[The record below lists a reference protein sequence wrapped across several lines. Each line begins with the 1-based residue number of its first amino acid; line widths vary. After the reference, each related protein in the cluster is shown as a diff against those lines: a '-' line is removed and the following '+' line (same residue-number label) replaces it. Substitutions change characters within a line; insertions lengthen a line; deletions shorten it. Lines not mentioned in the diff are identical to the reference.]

1 VLGLR
6 KEMLTGIHL
15 LLTYTCNYECDHCF
29 LYCGPHAEGTFTL
42 EQLRVALDEAEKMGS
57 VDIVY
62 FEGGEPF
69 LYYPLMVEGIRMAG
83 GRGFQTGIV
92 TNAYWAT
99 TEEDAELWLRPLV
112 EREVADLSLSDDAFH
127 HGAGEDNP
135 AKRASRAARRLGI
148 PTDSICI
155 DQPTVETGLDRQ
167 QEKGRPVIGGGA
179 MFRGRAVEKLV
190 DGLPRRPWEELTRC
204 PYEDLAEPG
213 RVHLDAFGHVHL
225 CQGLSMGNMWETPL
239 ATLAQ
244 NYNPDSHPICGP
256 LLEGGPALLAR
267 QYAVQHEEEFVD
279 ECHFCYSLRL
289 ALLDRFPQYLAPRQV
304 YGLD

>member
-1 VLGLR
+1 
-6 KEMLTGIHL
+6 MLTGIHL

-29 LYCGPHAEGTFTL
+29 LYCGPHTEGTFTL
-42 EQLRVALDEAEKMGS
+42 EQLGAALDEAEKIGT
-57 VDIVY
+57 VDIIY

-69 LYYPLMVEGIRMAG
+69 LYYPLMVEGMRMAG
-83 GRGFQTGIV
+83 DRGFQTGIV

-99 TEEDAELWLRPLV
+99 TEADAELWLRPLV
-112 EREVADLSLSDDAFH
+112 ELGVADLSLSDDDFH
-127 HGAGEDNP
+127 HGAAEDNP

-148 PTDSICI
+148 PTDSIAI
-155 DQPTVETGLDRQ
+155 DRPTVEAGLDRE
-167 QEKGRPVIGGGA
+167 QERGRPVIGGGA

-190 DGLPRRPWEELTRC
+190 EGLPTRPWEELTRC

-213 RVHLDAFGHVHL
+213 RVHLDTFGHVHL
-225 CQGLSMGNMWETPL
+225 CQGLSMGNMWEIPL
-239 ATLAQ
+239 ARLVHS
-244 NYNPDSHPICGP
+244 YNPDSHPICGP
-256 LLEGGPALLAR
+256 LLEGGPALLAK
-267 QYAVQHEEEFVD
+267 QYTVQHEEEYVD

>member
-1 VLGLR
+1 
-6 KEMLTGIHL
+6 MLTGIHL

-42 EQLRVALDEAEKMGS
+42 EQLRVALDEARKIGS
-57 VDIVY
+57 VDMVY

-69 LYYPLMVEGIRMAG
+69 LYYPLMVEGMRMAG
-83 GRGFQTGIV
+83 DRGFQTGIV

-112 EREVADLSLSDDAFH
+112 EREVADLSLSDDDFH
-127 HGAGEDNP
+127 HGADEDNP
-135 AKRASRAARRLGI
+135 AKRAVRAARRLGI
-148 PTDSICI
+148 PTDSISI

-190 DGLPRRPWEELTRC
+190 EGLPTRPWEELTRC
-204 PYEDLAEPG
+204 PYEDLAQPG

-244 NYNPDSHPICGP
+244 NYDPDSHPICGS
-256 LLEGGPALLAR
+256 LLAGGPALLAR
-267 QYAVQHEEEFVD
+267 RYAVEHEEEYVD

>member
-1 VLGLR
+1 
-6 KEMLTGIHL
+6 MLTGIHL

-42 EQLRVALDEAEKMGS
+42 EQLRVALDQAEKMGS
-57 VDIVY
+57 VDIIY

-69 LYYPLMVEGIRMAG
+69 LYYPLMVEGMRMAG
-83 GRGFQTGIV
+83 DRGFQTGIV

-112 EREVADLSLSDDAFH
+112 EREVADLSLSDDDFH
-127 HGAGEDNP
+127 HGAGEENP

-190 DGLPRRPWEELTRC
+190 EGLPTRPWEELTRC

-213 RVHLDAFGHVHL
+213 RVHLDPFGHVHL
-225 CQGLSMGNMWETPL
+225 CQGLSMGNMREIPL
-239 ATLAQ
+239 ATLAY
-244 NYNPDSHPICGP
+244 NYDPDSHPICGP
-256 LLEGGPALLAR
+256 LLEGGPALLAK
-267 QYAVQHEEEFVD
+267 QYAVQHEEEYVD

>member
-1 VLGLR
+1 
-6 KEMLTGIHL
+6 MLTGIHL

-29 LYCGPHAEGTFTL
+29 LYCGPHTEGTFTL
-42 EQLRVALDEAEKMGS
+42 EQLGAALDEAEKIGT
-57 VDIVY
+57 VDIIY

-69 LYYPLMVEGIRMAG
+69 LYYPLMVEGMRMAG
-83 GRGFQTGIV
+83 DRGFQTGIV

-99 TEEDAELWLRPLV
+99 TEADAELWLRPLV
-112 EREVADLSLSDDAFH
+112 ELGVADLSLSDDDFH
-127 HGAGEDNP
+127 HGAAEDNP

-148 PTDSICI
+148 PTDSIAI
-155 DQPTVETGLDRQ
+155 DRPTVEAGLDRE
-167 QEKGRPVIGGGA
+167 QERGRPVIGGGA

-190 DGLPRRPWEELTRC
+190 EGLPTRPWEELTRC

-213 RVHLDAFGHVHL
+213 RVHLDTFGHVHL

-239 ATLAQ
+239 ARLVHS
-244 NYNPDSHPICGP
+244 YNPDSHPICGP
-256 LLEGGPALLAR
+256 LLEGGPALLAK
-267 QYAVQHEEEFVD
+267 QYTVQHEEEYVD

>member
-1 VLGLR
+1 
-6 KEMLTGIHL
+6 MLTGIHL

-57 VDIVY
+57 VDIIY

-69 LYYPLMVEGIRMAG
+69 LYYPLMVEGMRMAG
-83 GRGFQTGIV
+83 DRGFQTGIV

-112 EREVADLSLSDDAFH
+112 EREVGDLSLSDDDFH

-155 DQPTVETGLDRQ
+155 DQPTVETGLDRE

-190 DGLPRRPWEELTRC
+190 EGLPTRPWEELTRC
-204 PYEDLAEPG
+204 PYEDLDEPG

-225 CQGLSMGNMWETPL
+225 CQGLTMGNMWEIPL
-239 ATLAQ
+239 ATLAH
-244 NYNPDSHPICGP
+244 NYDPDSHPICGP
-256 LLEGGPALLAR
+256 LLEGGPALLAK
-267 QYAVQHEEEFVD
+267 QYAVQHEEEYVD

-289 ALLDRFPQYLAPRQV
+289 VLLD
-304 YGLD
+304 

>member
-1 VLGLR
+1 
-6 KEMLTGIHL
+6 MLTGIHL

-42 EQLRVALDEAEKMGS
+42 EQLRVAVDEVEKLGS
-57 VDIVY
+57 VDIIY

-69 LYYPLMVEGIRMAG
+69 LYYPLMVEGMRMAG
-83 GRGFQTGIV
+83 DRGFQTGIV

-112 EREVADLSLSDDAFH
+112 EREVADLSLSDDDFH
-127 HGAGEDNP
+127 HGAAEDNP

-155 DQPTVETGLDRQ
+155 DQPTVETGLDRE

-190 DGLPRRPWEELTRC
+190 EGLPTRPWEELTRC
-204 PYEDLAEPG
+204 PYEDLAKPG

-244 NYNPDSHPICGP
+244 NFNPDSHPISGP
-256 LLEGGPALLAR
+256 LLAGGPALLAR
-267 QYAVQHEEEFVD
+267 RYAVEHEEEYVD

>member
-1 VLGLR
+1 
-6 KEMLTGIHL
+6 MLTGIHL

-29 LYCGPHAEGTFTL
+29 LYCGPRTEGTFTL

-57 VDIVY
+57 VDIIY

-69 LYYPLMVEGIRMAG
+69 LYYPLMVEGMRMAG
-83 GRGFQTGIV
+83 DRGFRTGIV

-112 EREVADLSLSDDAFH
+112 EREVADLSLSDDDFH
-127 HGAGEDNP
+127 HGAGEENP

-190 DGLPRRPWEELTRC
+190 EGLPTRPWEELTRC

-225 CQGLSMGNMWETPL
+225 CQGLSMGNMREIPL
-239 ATLAQ
+239 ATLAH

-256 LLEGGPALLAR
+256 LLEGGPALLAK
-267 QYAVQHEEEFVD
+267 QYAVQHEEEYVD